1 MKAYLHKGV
10 SKWVKMQNVQLRT
23 PSKVG
28 IGGLQ
33 KYSRLNVSFSQ
44 SWVSTQEDG
53 LMNGIIELCKDGT

>member
-1 MKAYLHKGV
+1 
-10 SKWVKMQNVQLRT
+10 MQNVQLKM

-28 IGGLQ
+28 MEGLQ

-53 LMNGIIELCKDGT
+53 LVNGIIELCKGGT